1 MTRLPALM
9 AEHLI
14 QDPLFYLLAVPVVLW
29 VGISKGGF
37 GGGAG
42 MVAVPLLALSVP
54 LPQAAAVLLPILCTM
69 DLFALAAYRGQYS
82 AVNIR
87 RLLPAA
93 LVGIAAG
100 ALAFGT
106 LDERWLRVIVGVIAV
121 VFVLQWVVGVAR
133 HRGRTP
139 EPTRPGVL
147 SGSFWGFL
155 TGFTSTMAHAG
166 GPPVSVYLLPQ
177 RLPPTIF
184 VGTTVIL
191 FTAVNYT
198 KLIPYA
204 WLGQLRTENLLTS
217 LVLLPLAPLGIRLGR
232 WLHDRVD
239 DVLFYRITYVL
250 LLVTGVKLIAE
261 GLG

>member
-1 MTRLPALM
+1 MTAQ
-9 AEHLI
+9 LI
-14 QDPLFYLLAVPVVLW
+14 PDPWFYVLAVPVVLW
-29 VGISKGGF
+29 VGVSKGGF

-42 MVAVPLLALSVP
+42 MVAVPLLSLSVP

-69 DLFALAAYRGQYS
+69 DLFALGAYRGQYS
-82 AVNIR
+82 AVNLR

-93 LVGIAAG
+93 LVGIAVG
-100 ALAFGT
+100 GLAFGT
-106 LDERWLRVIVGVIAV
+106 LDERWLRVIVGSIAV
-121 VFVLQWVVGVAR
+121 AFALQWVLEVV
-133 HRGRTP
+133 RGRGSAPEARTP
-139 EPTRPGVL
+139 GAA
-147 SGSFWGFL
+147 SGAVWGFV

-166 GPPVSVYLLPQ
+166 GPPAAVYLLPQ

-204 WLGQLRTENLLTS
+204 WLGQLDTENLLTS

-232 WLHDRVD
+232 WLHDRVN
-239 DVLFYRITYVL
+239 DVLFYRITYAL
-250 LLVTGVKLIAE
+250 LLITGLKLIAE